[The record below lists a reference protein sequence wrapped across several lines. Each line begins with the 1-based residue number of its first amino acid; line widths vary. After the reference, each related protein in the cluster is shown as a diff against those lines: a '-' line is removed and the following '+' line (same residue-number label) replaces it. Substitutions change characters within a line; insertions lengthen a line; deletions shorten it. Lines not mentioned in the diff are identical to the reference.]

1 MAFVG
6 NSQRTDKIFGEQV
19 QALKPK
25 ALRANLEAQLVQLMQ
40 KRSAELIRFHH
51 TDNSKLKF
59 IHDKRGVS
67 VYEGISGKNQL
78 FIKTETTV
86 RASIED
92 ILGVFHMGNT
102 HDFDATLL
110 KLFDLYANMG
120 ATIAYTANYPITVH
134 WMGLNTDKAET
145 RDIVFASYAQLY
157 EQNMQGQL
165 VPDLNRDGV
174 IVAGSLVW
182 ESIDIAGEIPILR
195 QKQTGCS
202 RYTLRNSGFYVQ
214 QTSDVDVSRVS
225 LILSLEN
232 ESGYVRSSKWMH
244 GLAMCIANLSKA
256 LRKIELVPKMLWK
269 ESEHCVMCRKT
280 FRAFRRRHHC
290 RLCGNSVCGDC
301 SKTIHLDI
309 PAMDQD
315 QHVSSVRACSK
326 CFEVQN
332 SQSLS
337 SSRSRSRRSSSDYSS
352 SRHLSF
358 DDANKQ
364 YSMRSVA
371 SSSTKSLDGCLP
383 PQHYFEGS
391 SHGVSGGLRGVS
403 SSSQQLTVSSSVI
416 STDQIHS
423 LDMLMAASSID
434 RPSNGD
440 SMLFVIPGEASN
452 IQHDR
457 ESYNTLHDRS
467 STSSQASVGPAD
479 FPATIPA
486 PAPLAIKPVMKGD
499 MILLQ

>member
-1 MAFVG
+1 
-6 NSQRTDKIFGEQV
+6 
-19 QALKPK
+19 
-25 ALRANLEAQLVQLMQ
+25 
-40 KRSAELIRFHH
+40 
-51 TDNSKLKF
+51 
-59 IHDKRGVS
+59 
-67 VYEGISGKNQL
+67 
-78 FIKTETTV
+78 
-86 RASIED
+86 
-92 ILGVFHMGNT
+92 
-102 HDFDATLL
+102 
-110 KLFDLYANMG
+110 
-120 ATIAYTANYPITVH
+120 
-134 WMGLNTDKAET
+134 
-145 RDIVFASYAQLY
+145 
-157 EQNMQGQL
+157 
-165 VPDLNRDGV
+165 
-174 IVAGSLVW
+174 
-182 ESIDIAGEIPILR
+182 
-195 QKQTGCS
+195 
-202 RYTLRNSGFYVQ
+202 
-214 QTSDVDVSRVS
+214 
-225 LILSLEN
+225 
-232 ESGYVRSSKWMH
+232 
-244 GLAMCIANLSKA
+244 
-256 LRKIELVPKMLWK
+256 
-269 ESEHCVMCRKT
+269 
-280 FRAFRRRHHC
+280 
-290 RLCGNSVCGDC
+290 
-301 SKTIHLDI
+301 
-309 PAMDQD
+309 MDQD

-326 CFEVQN
+326 CFEAQN

-452 IQHDR
+452 IQHYR

-479 FPATIPA
+479 IPAAIPA
-486 PAPLAIKPVMKGD
+486 PAPLAIKPVMKGV
-499 MILLQ
+499 MILLQKNTRFPLAAPLLNVTSSLFTPILHCGTQFQ